1 MRQFL
6 DFEKPIAVL
15 EGKIEELRHLSS
27 EGDINIA
34 DEVGRLQSR
43 ITKELTQA
51 YSQLKPWEKVQ
62 VARHPDRPKIT
73 SIVAELFT
81 DFIPM
86 AGDRNYREDH
96 ALITGLA
103 RFRDMPVAVIGQKKV
118 IPPKTALS
126 AISVWCAPKDTGKPG
141 D

>member
-62 VARHPDRPKIT
+62 VARHPDRPKIPA
-73 SIVAELFT
+73 SLQNYLPILFQWPVIV
-81 DFIPM
+81 
-86 AGDRNYREDH
+86 
-96 ALITGLA
+96 ITA
-103 RFRDMPVAVIGQKKV
+103 KIMR
-118 IPPKTALS
+118 
-126 AISVWCAPKDTGKPG
+126 
-141 D
+141 

>member
-43 ITKELTQA
+43 ITKELTLA

-81 DFIPM
+81 DFIPIFTQFIYQF
-86 AGDRNYREDH
+86 D
-96 ALITGLA
+96 
-103 RFRDMPVAVIGQKKV
+103 
-118 IPPKTALS
+118 
-126 AISVWCAPKDTGKPG
+126 
-141 D
+141 

>member
-1 MRQFL
+1 LILDLGKMTMRQFL

-15 EGKIEELRHLSS
+15 EGKIEELRHLST

-34 DEVGRLQSR
+34 DEVGRLQQK

-51 YSQLKPWEKVQ
+51 YARLGPWEKVQ
-62 VARHPDRPKIT
+62 VARHPDRPKSATI
-73 SIVAELFT
+73 IAELFT

-96 ALITGLA
+96 ALLTGMS
-103 RFRDMPVAVIGQKKV
+103 RFRGRPVAVIATEKGHN
-118 IPPKTALS
+118 T
-126 AISVWCAPKDTGKPG
+126 
-141 D
+141 